1 MAHHHK
7 SNQAVE
13 GDPDSGHG
21 RGLPRRPDEEE
32 LAERI
37 VRDRLDAGLRG
48 GLSPSPEAEYG
59 QGQVEV
65 DAEVEA
71 GEIPTDTSRR
81 ARTPFPPPATAAEKP
96 HFAPADRVS

>member
-32 LAERI
+32 LAERT
-37 VRDRLDAGLRG
+37 VQDRLNAGLRG
-48 GLSPSPEAEYG
+48 GPSPTSEAEYG
-59 QGQVEV
+59 QGQVEI

-71 GEIPTDTSRR
+71 GPGVSVHQ
-81 ARTPFPPPATAAEKP
+81 P
-96 HFAPADRVS
+96 HHAHGSAGGSTGGSG